1 MTPSIT
7 HLAPQGNKDAKAKK
21 KAAAAE
27 KKKATPKKAVS
38 APNLL
43 FHSPTRTRFRVAGI
57 GHNSLI
63 VRATRAGQPRTTPEL
78 TR

>member
-27 KKKATPKKAVS
+27 KKKATPKKRLV
-38 APNLL
+38 
-43 FHSPTRTRFRVAGI
+43 
-57 GHNSLI
+57 
-63 VRATRAGQPRTTPEL
+63 PRTSCFTHPLAPDSASLESG
-78 TR
+78 TIR

>member
-21 KAAAAE
+21 KVAAAE

-63 VRATRAGQPRTTPEL
+63 VPLAQDNPSN
-78 TR
+78 